1 MTKNSEQKERLDY
14 HGLSKF
20 LDNLKALF
28 AFKTDTPTKLSQL
41 VNDVGY
47 KTTDTV
53 YTHPS
58 YAAKSSG
65 LYKVSVDNAGHVN
78 SATEVTKTDIT
89 QLGILSETPSFNDA
103 TSIYPTLSA
112 ATAAAETSSDAIKS
126 GVNILTTLSN
136 IKKSFSAI
144 IQGLKILG
152 TNVGMIQ
159 GIPSDPH
166 EQSPYIAASSKA
178 VHTLNSNLSGFSSST
193 LEVNSACSVES
204 FLNRGMCFKCGNFVI
219 VKAVCAG
226 VYFYTKTAL
235 FTVPAGYRPSQSVM
249 GIIQCRRYHPSNL
262 DKSIGAPVGIG
273 ADGSITQSFNNEGSS
288 TIWEGEIFAVYKV

>member
-20 LDNLKALF
+20 LDNLKTLF

-159 GIPSDPH
+159 GITSDLN
-166 EQSPYIAASSKA
+166 EQSDYIAASSKA
-178 VHTLNSNLSGFSSST
+178 VHTLNSNLDSIS
-193 LEVNSACSVES
+193 ES
-204 FLNRGMCFKCGNFVI
+204 LSMLDSNGYKHLALLNG
-219 VKAVCAG
+219 CAG
-226 VYFYTKTAL
+226 TVIYIKIKGAYILTGFVYAVNVWIANLPEGPSNIYPDQTAKIL
-235 FTVPAGYRPSQSVM
+235 AISEAGGISVGYVNNVAGITVPNVGNYYIY
-249 GIIQCRRYHPSNL
+249 GIIHT
-262 DKSIGAPVGIG
+262 G
-273 ADGSITQSFNNEGSS
+273 
-288 TIWEGEIFAVYKV
+288 

>member
-159 GIPSDPH
+159 GITSDLN
-166 EQSPYIAASSKA
+166 EQSDYIAASSKA
-178 VHTLNSNLSGFSSST
+178 VHTLNSNLPIDSWPGCKLHYTRWTGTVVAGQVT
-193 LEVNSACSVES
+193 L
-204 FLNRGMCFKCGNFVI
+204 LG
-219 VKAVCAG
+219 
-226 VYFYTKTAL
+226 TAL
-235 FTVPAGYRPSQSVM
+235 APEGHDIVALFFSPLVNVHIAMFRQGDNVYAWSENYTGEFVYDALMLIYPANAQA
-249 GIIQCRRYHPSNL
+249 QKH
-262 DKSIGAPVGIG
+262 
-273 ADGSITQSFNNEGSS
+273 
-288 TIWEGEIFAVYKV
+288 